1 MRQMID
7 CFLPDF
13 DREVMAATVSQLNG
27 SKAVRNIFWSES
39 MTSSNAIMEIAERAR
54 AEYVLLFTKPT
65 PVTLGQN
72 ALERMLR
79 VALDSGAA
87 LVYADRA
94 GHPSIDYQL
103 GSVRDDFD
111 FGSLLLIQTRL
122 LHTFAMQAG
131 EQEYEYAGLYALRLF
146 LSRQGRIYH
155 LNEVL
160 YAEVELDTRASGV
173 KQFDYVNP
181 RNREVQVEM
190 EHAVTEH
197 LAAIGAKTDPS
208 YYRTPDFSEQEFE
221 VEASVVIPVYNRAKT
236 IADAVNSALQQETN
250 FKYNVIVVDNHS
262 TDGTTDILSRM
273 SSCHDDILKVIIPQ
287 RSDLGIGGC
296 WNEAINDPRCGRFA
310 VQLDSDDLYS
320 SPNTLQ
326 QVVDA
331 FYKQKAAMVVGSYR
345 MCDFELNT
353 LPPGLIDHREW
364 TDENGPN
371 NALRINGLGAPRA
384 FFTPILR
391 QLQFPNTSYGEDY
404 ALGLAFSRHY
414 RIGRI
419 YDELYLC
426 RRWGGNS
433 DAALS
438 VEKVNANNLYKDRL
452 RTLEILARQH
462 MVGGG
467 TDAVMPDS
475 SLQRFFDRQFTSDD
489 LANSDLIR
497 RLNTILDEYL
507 SSGQPI
513 QKGQPTVAW
522 CADQFHL
529 SPNYF
534 GELVRRQLQIT
545 AQEYIQNKV
554 IDTAKDMLKDSNL
567 SIGDIA
573 KSLGFAYQNHFT
585 RLFHKKV
592 GISPTLFRKERI

>member
-236 IADAVNSALQQETN
+236 IADAVNSALQQKTS

-262 TDGTTDILSRM
+262 TDGTTDKR
-273 SSCHDDILKVIIPQ
+273 
-287 RSDLGIGGC
+287 
-296 WNEAINDPRCGRFA
+296 
-310 VQLDSDDLYS
+310 
-320 SPNTLQ
+320 LQ
-326 QVVDA
+326 
-331 FYKQKAAMVVGSYR
+331 
-345 MCDFELNT
+345 
-353 LPPGLIDHREW
+353 
-364 TDENGPN
+364 
-371 NALRINGLGAPRA
+371 
-384 FFTPILR
+384 
-391 QLQFPNTSYGEDY
+391 
-404 ALGLAFSRHY
+404 
-414 RIGRI
+414 
-419 YDELYLC
+419 
-426 RRWGGNS
+426 
-433 DAALS
+433 
-438 VEKVNANNLYKDRL
+438 
-452 RTLEILARQH
+452 
-462 MVGGG
+462 
-467 TDAVMPDS
+467 
-475 SLQRFFDRQFTSDD
+475 
-489 LANSDLIR
+489 
-497 RLNTILDEYL
+497 
-507 SSGQPI
+507 
-513 QKGQPTVAW
+513 
-522 CADQFHL
+522 
-529 SPNYF
+529 
-534 GELVRRQLQIT
+534 
-545 AQEYIQNKV
+545 
-554 IDTAKDMLKDSNL
+554 
-567 SIGDIA
+567 
-573 KSLGFAYQNHFT
+573 
-585 RLFHKKV
+585 
-592 GISPTLFRKERI
+592 

>member
-1 MRQMID
+1 MID

-72 ALERMLR
+72 ALKRMLR

-208 YYRTPDFSEQEFE
+208 YYRTPDFSEQEFD

-296 WNEAINDPRCGRFA
+296 WN
-310 VQLDSDDLYS
+310 
-320 SPNTLQ
+320 
-326 QVVDA
+326 
-331 FYKQKAAMVVGSYR
+331 
-345 MCDFELNT
+345 
-353 LPPGLIDHREW
+353 
-364 TDENGPN
+364 
-371 NALRINGLGAPRA
+371 
-384 FFTPILR
+384 
-391 QLQFPNTSYGEDY
+391 
-404 ALGLAFSRHY
+404 
-414 RIGRI
+414 
-419 YDELYLC
+419 
-426 RRWGGNS
+426 
-433 DAALS
+433 
-438 VEKVNANNLYKDRL
+438 
-452 RTLEILARQH
+452 
-462 MVGGG
+462 
-467 TDAVMPDS
+467 
-475 SLQRFFDRQFTSDD
+475 
-489 LANSDLIR
+489 
-497 RLNTILDEYL
+497 
-507 SSGQPI
+507 
-513 QKGQPTVAW
+513 
-522 CADQFHL
+522 
-529 SPNYF
+529 
-534 GELVRRQLQIT
+534 
-545 AQEYIQNKV
+545 
-554 IDTAKDMLKDSNL
+554 
-567 SIGDIA
+567 
-573 KSLGFAYQNHFT
+573 
-585 RLFHKKV
+585 
-592 GISPTLFRKERI
+592 

>member
-1 MRQMID
+1 MID
-7 CFLPDF
+7 CFLPDI
-13 DREVMAATVSQLNG
+13 DREAMATTVAQLNE
-27 SKAVRNIFWSES
+27 SVVVSHIFWSEN
-39 MTSSNAIMEIAERAR
+39 MASSNSVMKIAEQAR
-54 AEYVLLFTKPT
+54 ASYVVLFTKPAR
-65 PVTLGQN
+65 VSLGQG

-87 LVYADRA
+87 MVYADRR
-94 GHPSIDYQL
+94 GHPAIDYQL
-103 GSVRDDFD
+103 GSIRDDFD
-111 FGSLLLIQTRL
+111 FGSLWLVKTSL

-131 EQEYEYAGLYALRLF
+131 EHDYRYAGLYALRLF
-146 LSRQGRIYH
+146 LSREGQLLH
-155 LNEVL
+155 LNETL
-160 YAEVELDTRASGV
+160 YTEEELDTRASGV

-190 EHAVTEH
+190 EQAATAH
-197 LAAIGAKTDPS
+197 LAAIGAKIDPS
-208 YYRTPDFSEQEFE
+208 YYRTPNFNEQEFE

-236 IADAVNSALQQETN
+236 IADAVGSALEQKTN

-262 TDGTTDILSRM
+262 TDGTSAILSRM
-273 SSCHDDILKVIIPQ
+273 SSLSGDKLNVITPT
-287 RSDLGIGGC
+287 RTDLGIGGC
-296 WNEAINDPRCGRFA
+296 WNEAINNPHCGRFA

-326 QVVDA
+326 KVVDA
-331 FYKQKAAMVVGSYR
+331 FHKQQAAMIVGSYR

-353 LPPGLIDHREW
+353 LPPGLIDHKEW

-438 VEKVNANNLYKDRL
+438 IEKVNANNLYKDRL
-452 RTLEILARQH
+452 RTLEIEARQR
-462 MVGGG
+462 MVSGKA
-467 TDAVMPDS
+467 DIAMNESP
-475 SLQRFFDRQFTSDD
+475 LQRFF
-489 LANSDLIR
+489 N
-497 RLNTILDEYL
+497 
-507 SSGQPI
+507 
-513 QKGQPTVAW
+513 
-522 CADQFHL
+522 
-529 SPNYF
+529 
-534 GELVRRQLQIT
+534 RQLQTWPDTRRRYRELNQVETREFNDGNTTVVLQWNPARIGST
-545 AQEYIQNKV
+545 GAK
-554 IDTAKDMLKDSNL
+554 IDSQ
-567 SIGDIA
+567 
-573 KSLGFAYQNHFT
+573 SL
-585 RLFHKKV
+585 
-592 GISPTLFRKERI
+592 KERPCFLCACRCTSHCPP